1 LVIVKTYSR
10 LRAVQRKSAALKP
23 SKDPKPKPVL
33 QSQVSKASDDI
44 STTVGMDEL
53 AVSPPHM
60 AWDPEYLLELDPR
73 YGDTNPD
80 EIDVPE
86 ESVVEWET
94 DEDDDEE
101 RR

>member
-1 LVIVKTYSR
+1 M
-10 LRAVQRKSAALKP
+10 RAVQRKSAALNTRKE
-23 SKDPKPKPVL
+23 PKPKPVL
-33 QSQVSKASDDI
+33 RSQVSKASDDI